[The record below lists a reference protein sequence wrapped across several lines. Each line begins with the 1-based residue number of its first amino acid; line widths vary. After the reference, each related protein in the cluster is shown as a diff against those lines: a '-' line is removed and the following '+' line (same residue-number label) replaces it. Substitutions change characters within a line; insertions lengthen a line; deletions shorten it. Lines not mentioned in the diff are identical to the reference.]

1 MDELLPR
8 INELAKK
15 QKEGTLTTEEKKEQQ
30 ELRQAYLKQF
40 RANFKS
46 VLMNTKVV
54 DKDGNDITPDKL
66 KQEKEKHKHPR
77 KPDQD

>member
-15 QKEGTLTTEEKKEQQ
+15 QKEGTLTDEEKAEQQ
-30 ELRQAYLKQF
+30 KLRQEYLRQF
-40 RANFKS
+40 RASFKS

-54 DKDGNDITPDKL
+54 DPDGNDITPEKL
-66 KQEKEKHKHPR
+66 KLEKERRKHPR
-77 KPDQD
+77 KPNGK